1 MNVSISATPKSA
13 ILSYATSD
21 YETLLIIECTAAD
34 NSGALE
40 IGKEHVF
47 ASRKNRRLISRRHAC
62 ELDVRIKRRSS
73 AGEKTVEILK
83 LSKDK
88 IGELTFCPPGKAD
101 EVNAAKPASLIAIVF
116 LDDRLFDSLMNTLH
130 SGKRPKWLHL
140 DIEREG
146 TLGYGWEPDGSR
158 KEWKIE
164 NPSDPASVDVTRIAM
179 GIELFK

>member
-13 ILSYATSD
+13 ILSYAND
-21 YETLLIIECTAAD
+21 YETLLIIVCTAAD
-34 NSGALE
+34 NSGVLE

-47 ASRKNRRLISRRHAC
+47 ASRKNRSLIGRRHAC

-73 AGEKTVEILK
+73 ASEKTAEILK
-83 LSKDK
+83 LSRDK
-88 IGELTFCPPGKAD
+88 IGELTFCPPSKAD
-101 EVNAAKPASLIAIVF
+101 EVNAATSASLDATVF
-116 LDDRLFDSLMNTLH
+116 LDDRLFDSFMNTLH

-146 TLGYGWEPDGSR
+146 TLGWEPDSSR

-164 NPSDPASVDVTRIAM
+164 NPSDPASVDITRIAM